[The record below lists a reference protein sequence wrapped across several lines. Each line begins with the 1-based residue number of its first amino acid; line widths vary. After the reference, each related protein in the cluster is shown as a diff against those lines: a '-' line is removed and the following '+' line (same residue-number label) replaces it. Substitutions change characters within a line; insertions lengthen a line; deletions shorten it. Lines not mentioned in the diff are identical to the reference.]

1 MGATAILIG
10 TIVGA
15 GIFALPAAAARAGF
29 PITLVWFLLLTVAV
43 WILHLM
49 YGEVVLRGGDRH
61 RLPGYAAQYL
71 GRSSARLAGVAA
83 VAGGIGALLVYIALA
98 DVFLTAL
105 FPGVF
110 SSGQWGVAA
119 WGALTLAVA
128 FGIRTVAR
136 VELVMTAFLLA
147 AMAIIITALAPRIAG
162 ENLLALG
169 SFSESIVPYGV
180 LLFSLW
186 GINAI
191 PEMRGLTGAPALTL
205 RRTISLGTLIPAA
218 LYLLFV
224 AAVIGAFGNA
234 ASGDLPSLLASLGP
248 QIFYAVAVF
257 GALAVATSFLV
268 LGAYF
273 VDTFRYDFRFP
284 YPAALLMLASPML
297 FFAAG
302 VRDAAAIM
310 GIVGTIL
317 GVVDG
322 VLIVRV
328 WRAARMS
335 AGSSP
340 AYAVR
345 LPAAASYAMMA
356 LFIGAA
362 AAEVA
367 SFLV

>member
-1 MGATAILIG
+1 MGAIAILIG

-29 PITLVWFLLLTVAV
+29 PITLVWFLLLTVVV
-43 WILHLM
+43 WTIHLM
-49 YGEVVLRGGDRH
+49 YGEVVLRAGAGH

-71 GRSSARLAGVAA
+71 GRSAARLAGVSA
-83 VAGGIGALLVYIALA
+83 VAGGIGALLVYVALA
-98 DVFLTAL
+98 DVFLAEL

-110 SSGQWGVAA
+110 SSGQWGIAA

-147 AMAIIITALAPRIAG
+147 AMAIIITALAPRISG
-162 ENLLALG
+162 ENLLVLG

-191 PEMRGLTGAPALTL
+191 PEMRALVGANATKL

-234 ASGDLPSLLASLGP
+234 AVGDLPSILASLGP
-248 QIFYAVAVF
+248 QLFYAIAMF

-273 VDTFRYDFRFP
+273 VDTLRYDFHFS
-284 YPAALLMLASPML
+284 YPLALLMLASPLL
-297 FFAAG
+297 FFVAG
-302 VRDAAAIM
+302 VRDVAAIM
-310 GIVGTIL
+310 GIVGMIL

-322 VLIVRV
+322 VLIVLV
-328 WRAARMS
+328 WRAARTSMGF
-335 AGSSP
+335 AP
-340 AYAVR
+340 AYVVR
-345 LPAAASYAMMA
+345 LPVAASYAMMA